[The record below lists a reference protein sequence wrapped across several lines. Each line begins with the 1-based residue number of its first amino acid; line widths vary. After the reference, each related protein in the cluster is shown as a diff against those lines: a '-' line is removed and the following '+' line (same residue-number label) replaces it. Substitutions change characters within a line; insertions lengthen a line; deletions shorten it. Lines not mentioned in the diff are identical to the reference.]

1 MNVQEIREKA
11 AIFGVQGVGRMRKA
25 DLVRSIQQAEGN
37 SPCFG
42 AEWRY
47 NCGEIDCCWRD
58 DCMKVKPH

>member
-11 AIFGVQGVGRMRKA
+11 AVFGVQGAARMRKA
-25 DLVRSIQQAEGN
+25 ELVRSIQTAEGN
-37 SPCFG
+37 APCFG

-58 DCMKVKPH
+58 DCMKEKPH